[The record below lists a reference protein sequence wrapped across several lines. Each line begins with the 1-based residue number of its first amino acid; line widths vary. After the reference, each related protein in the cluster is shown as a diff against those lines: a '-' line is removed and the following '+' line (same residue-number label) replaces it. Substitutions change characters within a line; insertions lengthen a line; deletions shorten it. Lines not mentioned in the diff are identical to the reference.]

1 MTATDILPNN
11 ITDTFDSIFE
21 NMTAT
26 IDDSLQIGMSQVVTT
41 IAENAGI
48 RDQYF
53 LYIQGVC
60 EGDAGIDKCTSYSDM
75 AGGM

>member
-1 MTATDILPNN
+1 
-11 ITDTFDSIFE
+11 
-21 NMTAT
+21 MTAT